1 MAQGLQV
8 SLCALRYP
16 AQCLEQPAGRRQRGR
31 EPGTGQTL
39 SRRRVAVQGLDL
51 SVRRGEV
58 YGFLGTQPQSPE
70 NPEPAVGALQAIGVL
85 LVYLA
90 LFLALSGLALRRR

>member
-1 MAQGLQV
+1 
-8 SLCALRYP
+8 
-16 AQCLEQPAGRRQRGR
+16 
-31 EPGTGQTL
+31 
-39 SRRRVAVQGLDL
+39 VQGLDL

-70 NPEPAVGALQAIGVL
+70 NPEPAVGALQAIRVL

-90 LFLALSGLALRRR
+90 LFLALSGLALRRRDVT